1 MSSKHRKAKT
11 TINQGDIDMN
21 QRTPQLQHP
30 DHSLRRRG
38 ASAGR
43 RRLAAGLSAL
53 AVLCAVPVAQ
63 AQTFPS
69 RPIRIVVPFPP
80 GAFNDTLG
88 RTLASEFSKGFAPG
102 SQVDNRPGGGT
113 VIGTDLVMRSPPDGH
128 TLLVVAFPFALIN
141 SMHAQAKID
150 VTRDFAAVTY
160 VGATANLLVVNPNSP
175 YKSVKDVIAAA
186 KAKPGA
192 IPYASTGN
200 GSSNHLS
207 MELFKLMAGVNLNH
221 IPYKGSAPAV
231 TDLIGGQVE
240 ALFDNVPNVIAHV
253 KAGRLRALAV
263 SSPKRS
269 ALVPD
274 LPTVDEAGV
283 PGYRMQVWFGV
294 VAPAA
299 TPKDVLAK
307 LNAEINRIISMPEV
321 RDRFAQS
328 GVEVTGGSPET
339 FGALIKDQV
348 EVWGKVVRDA
358 NIKAD

>member
-1 MSSKHRKAKT
+1 MYKDPNMKNPGPVKLFEAKAHPRWQARRMT
-11 TINQGDIDMN
+11 T
-21 QRTPQLQHP
+21 
-30 DHSLRRRG
+30 
-38 ASAGR
+38 
-43 RRLAAGLSAL
+43 RRLIVSAL
-53 AVLCAVPVAQ
+53 SFIGFLAGMPSIQ

-69 RPIRIVVPFPP
+69 KPIKIVVPFTP

-102 SQVDNRPGGGT
+102 SIVENRPGAGT

-141 SMHAQAKID
+141 SLHAHAKID

-160 VGATANLLVVNPNSP
+160 VGATANLLVVNPSSP
-175 YKSVKDVIAAA
+175 YKSVQDLIAAA

-231 TDLIGGQVE
+231 TDLIGAQVE
-240 ALFDNVPNVIAHV
+240 AMFDNTPNVLPHV

-263 SSPKRS
+263 TSPKRS
-269 ALVPD
+269 PLVPN

-283 PGYRMQVWFGV
+283 PGYQMQVWFGV

-299 TPKDVLAK
+299 TPKDVIAK
-307 LNAEINRIISMPEV
+307 LSAEINRIISSPEV
-321 RDRFAQS
+321 KERFAQS
-328 GVEVTGGSPET
+328 GVEVVGGSPEA
-339 FGALIKDQV
+339 FGAHIKEQA
-348 EVWGKVVRDA
+348 EIWGKVVRDA

>member
-1 MSSKHRKAKT
+1 M
-11 TINQGDIDMN
+11 
-21 QRTPQLQHP
+21 
-30 DHSLRRRG
+30 RRRDLLTATSLFAATG
-38 ASAGR
+38 AGFHSNAWTQQTR
-43 RRLAAGLSAL
+43 SIRL
-53 AVLCAVPVAQ
+53 
-63 AQTFPS
+63 
-69 RPIRIVVPFPP
+69 VVPFPP

-88 RTLASEFSKGFAPG
+88 RTLASEFAKGFAPG
-102 SQVDNRPGGGT
+102 SLVENRPGGGT
-113 VIGTDLVMRSPPDGH
+113 VIGTDAVMRSPPDGH

-141 SMHAQAKID
+141 SLHAHAKID
-150 VTRDFAAVTY
+150 VTRDFAAITY

-240 ALFDNVPNVIAHV
+240 ALFDNTPNVLPHV

-299 TPKDVLAK
+299 TPKDVIAK
-307 LNAEINRIISMPEV
+307 LNGEVNRIISSPEV
-321 RDRFAQS
+321 KERFALA
-328 GVEVTGGSPET
+328 GVEVVGGSPES
-339 FGALIKDQV
+339 FGAHIKEQV
-348 EVWGKVVRDA
+348 ETWGKVVKDA
-358 NIKAD
+358 SIKAD

>member
-1 MSSKHRKAKT
+1 MIKHRRLRMHQAAV
-11 TINQGDIDMN
+11 
-21 QRTPQLQHP
+21 RTLFI
-30 DHSLRRRG
+30 
-38 ASAGR
+38 
-43 RRLAAGLSAL
+43 AALSGLLGLSATVVL
-53 AVLCAVPVAQ
+53 AQ
-63 AQTFPS
+63 NFPS
-69 RPIRIVVPFPP
+69 KPIKIVVPFPP

-88 RTLASEFSKGFAPG
+88 RTLASEFAKGFAPG
-102 SQVDNRPGGGT
+102 SLVENRPGGGT
-113 VIGTDLVMRSPPDGH
+113 VIGTDAVMRSPPDGH

-141 SMHAQAKID
+141 SLHAHAKID

-240 ALFDNVPNVIAHV
+240 ALFDNTPNVLPHV

-299 TPKDVLAK
+299 TPKDIIAK
-307 LNAEINRIISMPEV
+307 LNAEVNRIISSAEV
-321 RDRFAQS
+321 KERFALA
-328 GVEVTGGSPET
+328 GVEVVGGSAES
-339 FGALIKDQV
+339 FAAHIKEQV
-348 EVWGKVVRDA
+348 ETWGKVVKEA
-358 NIKAD
+358 GIKAD